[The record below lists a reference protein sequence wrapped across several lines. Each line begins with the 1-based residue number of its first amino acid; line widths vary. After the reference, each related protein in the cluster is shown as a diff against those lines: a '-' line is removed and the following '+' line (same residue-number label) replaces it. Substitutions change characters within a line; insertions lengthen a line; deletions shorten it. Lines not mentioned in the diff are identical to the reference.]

1 MIYLVAILLYL
12 LFLTGVGLYRSRQ
25 VKTGDDFS
33 VAGRTL
39 SPWVTVLTMLATWIG
54 TGSIV
59 GMAEQTYKVGANAF
73 FLPVGTLFGMLILTQ
88 IAGRARGYE
97 VFTVPEIIGSR
108 YGVTAKMLAVVSLVI
123 AYMVIVSYQFNAG
136 GAVLEVIGGEKRPIT
151 LNVGDQIDKRHITK
165 GFIRFF
171 PADANQTFSTKLVLE
186 ARQDGAWSGENIELT
201 VKVVS
206 KEKVIEE
213 KDAVGDTKNFL
224 VIKQGDFAKYGMAN
238 LSDDIVNNKIFRIVS
253 LPEWGELRRIE
264 PVFTAENATL
274 IAAIFIIIF
283 TMLAGM
289 KSLSSC
295 DVFNGSLII
304 IGLVIAFPYLFIKA
318 GGLSG
323 MSRAFEAMGD
333 KPDAMNFI
341 GTFKAVDYINWLMP
355 TFLLVMGDANQY
367 QRIFSTKNVRGA
379 KKAAYMLVSIA
390 IVIELLIIA
399 CAWIA
404 SSMTPDPAY
413 GRYILIYAARD
424 HMHKVLGLLFMTTA
438 VAIIVSTADAFL
450 LVPAT
455 TFIRDVYMK
464 YINPKAKEKNIIIA
478 SRFLV
483 IVFGV
488 IAYLVTKTFSET
500 TGFFDKAMYAYTI
513 YGASI
518 TPCLVAAMFWK
529 RATKAG
535 AITSILAGTITT
547 ILWGEYIKDIMP
559 SSFAQIDAVL
569 PAITVSVLALFLV
582 SLLTQKRAASNR

>member
-1 MIYLVAILLYL
+1 
-12 LFLTGVGLYRSRQ
+12 
-25 VKTGDDFS
+25 
-33 VAGRTL
+33 
-39 SPWVTVLTMLATWIG
+39 
-54 TGSIV
+54 
-59 GMAEQTYKVGANAF
+59 MAEKTYEVGANAF

-97 VFTVPEIIGSR
+97 VFTVPEIIGGR
-108 YGVTAKMLAVVSLVI
+108 YGETAKMLAVVSLII

-136 GAVLEVIGGEKRPIT
+136 GAVLEVIGGEKKPVTI
-151 LNVGDQIDKRHITK
+151 NVGDQIDKRHITK
-165 GFIRFF
+165 GFIRFI
-171 PADANQTFSTKLVLE
+171 PADSNLAFSSKLTLE
-186 ARQDGAWSGENIELT
+186 AQQGGVWSGKNIELT
-201 VKVVS
+201 VKVVPKEEIL
-206 KEKVIEE
+206 KEK
-213 KDAVGDTKNFL
+213 KAVGDANNL
-224 VIKQGDFAKYGMAN
+224 LIIKQGDFAKYGMAK
-238 LSDDIVNNKIFRIVS
+238 LSDDIVDNKIFRIVS
-253 LPEWGELRRIE
+253 LPEGGQLVRID
-264 PVFTAENATL
+264 PVFTAQKATL
-274 IAAIFIIIF
+274 IAAVFIILF

-295 DVFNGSLII
+295 DIFNGSLII
-304 IGLVIAFPYLFIKA
+304 IGLAIAFPYLLFKA
-318 GGLSG
+318 GGIAG

-333 KPDAMNFI
+333 KPDAMNLV
-341 GTFKAVDYINWLMP
+341 GTFTAVDYINFLMP

-379 KKAAYMLVSIA
+379 KKAAYMLVVIA
-390 IVIELLIIA
+390 IVIEVLIIA

-404 SSMTPDPAY
+404 ASLTPDPAY

-535 AITSILAGTITT
+535 AITSILAGTVTT

-559 SSFAQIDAVL
+559 SFFAQIDAVL

-582 SLLTQKRAASNR
+582 SLLTQKRAASNN